1 MKRESL
7 IYTLV
12 FLAGVFLFVSG
23 MTSGNAEGF
32 NPLNNTGAKAT
43 DFTLKDLSGKE
54 FTLSSF
60 KGKPVLLNFWATWCP
75 YCRKE
80 RAHLDSIYK
89 DYREKGLIILSVST
103 DRSAGLV
110 KRFLKDMPADFTVLF
125 DSNGSVAS
133 SYNVRG
139 LPTSFLIN
147 REGII
152 EHKFMGFREWTSSD
166 SRKLLDK
173 FIDK

>member
-166 SRKLLDK
+166 SRKL
-173 FIDK
+173 

>member
-1 MKRESL
+1 MKRQGL

-12 FLAGVFLFVSG
+12 FLAGIFLFVTW
-23 MTSGNAEGF
+23 MTGGYAEGF
-32 NPLNNTGAKAT
+32 DGNRVYKAE
-43 DFTLKDLSGKE
+43 DFTLKDLSEKDVS
-54 FTLSSF
+54 LSSF
-60 KGKPVLLNFWATWCP
+60 KGSPVLLNFWATWCP

-80 RAHLDSIYK
+80 RAHLNSIYK
-89 DYREKGLIILSVST
+89 DYKDKGLIILSVST

-110 KRFLKDMPADFTVLF
+110 KRFLEDVPADFTVLF

-152 EHKFMGFREWTSSD
+152 EQKFMGFREWTSSG

-173 FIDK
+173 FIDN